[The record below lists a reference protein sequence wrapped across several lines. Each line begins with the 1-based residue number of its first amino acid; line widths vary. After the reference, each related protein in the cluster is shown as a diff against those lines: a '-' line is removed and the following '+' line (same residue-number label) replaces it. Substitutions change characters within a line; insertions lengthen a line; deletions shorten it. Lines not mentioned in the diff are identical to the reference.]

1 MPTVTS
7 VTTEQ
12 SYRSSNRFAPL
23 TNFNENQADEVH
35 PTSNYECSSSTNS
48 MEKTTIQPSAS
59 NKIPTTINLRVMN
72 GKIKKPSWTIRKPA
86 RVPGKKINKY
96 DHKVKIIGDSHL
108 KGLAARIN
116 QYLNTKFEVFNFIK
130 PGTCTNQLVH
140 SQEME
145 FMSLGRKDVLII
157 NGGSNDIGN
166 SNTKRNGILVTMIQ
180 FMQKYNSTNIIV
192 VNIPHRHD
200 LAKDSRQTLKFRHSM
215 PNLAKSQS
223 HSGMLHW
230 LKWTLTGNILL
241 NMAYT

>member
-1 MPTVTS
+1 
-7 VTTEQ
+7 
-12 SYRSSNRFAPL
+12 
-23 TNFNENQADEVH
+23 
-35 PTSNYECSSSTNS
+35 
-48 MEKTTIQPSAS
+48 
-59 NKIPTTINLRVMN
+59 MN
-72 GKIKKPSWTIRKPA
+72 GEIKKPSWTIKKPDS
-86 RVPGKKINKY
+86 VPGKKINKY